1 MILYGF
7 VILFEKIATDS
18 KAWVRWSFTLPVSNL
33 FCNFQSLFMILY
45 GLATLSQRHKAI
57 SKHFLHPKCLQS
69 ALQFSVVFQN
79 SLLPRCTF
87 PENSNRL
94 QDKRFLHLHCFQS
107 PLPIS
112 GVSRDSLWPYHTLR
126 VHNNTVRL
134 LSKRFLRRPCL
145 QSVLWLFPFPF
156 HNVLWHSMLFE
167 KVVSATKAYMS
178 VYFTR
183 LVSEIL
189 FDVKAYFMIL
199 YGFVTLLERI
209 IIENKICITA
219 SVKK

>member
-1 MILYGF
+1 
-7 VILFEKIATDS
+7 
-18 KAWVRWSFTLPVSNL
+18 
-33 FCNFQSLFMILY
+33 
-45 GLATLSQRHKAI
+45 
-57 SKHFLHPKCLQS
+57 
-69 ALQFSVVFQN
+69 
-79 SLLPRCTF
+79 
-87 PENSNRL
+87 
-94 QDKRFLHLHCFQS
+94 
-107 PLPIS
+107 
-112 GVSRDSLWPYHTLR
+112 
-126 VHNNTVRL
+126 
-134 LSKRFLRRPCL
+134 
-145 QSVLWLFPFPF
+145 
-156 HNVLWHSMLFE
+156 MLFE